1 MRHLVALRKVTGDFR
16 FNLSLSDRSTLH
28 RAYFRRQ
35 AHCTE
40 FARTSRIGPRN
51 EQSHS
56 RYQPFLLP
64 LSLLSLLLMVRGS
77 GSDLSTGCDGD
88 DAGDNTKREPL
99 APTKS
104 ETTPKIDEDCP
115 FCSFFLDG
123 PCRDTFIKW
132 HACVQTSEK
141 ATDCMDPF
149 RPLKECMDENEMSFG
164 GDGDDENSD
173 VSGAADHND

>member
-40 FARTSRIGPRN
+40 FARTSRILTGRRIGPM
-51 EQSHS
+51 HS
-56 RYQPFLLP
+56 SYQPA
-64 LSLLSLLLMVRGS
+64 LLSLSALLLLRAS
-77 GSDLSTGCDGD
+77 ESDLSTGCDGD

-115 FCSFFLDG
+115 FCRFFLEG

-149 RPLKECMDENEMSFG
+149 RPLKKCMDENEIIW
-164 GDGDDENSD
+164 GDESDDNSD
-173 VSGAADHND
+173 ESRTASPGD

>member
-1 MRHLVALRKVTGDFR
+1 MRQLVALRKVTGDFR

-51 EQSHS
+51 EQRHS

-64 LSLLSLLLMVRGS
+64 LSLLLMVRGS

-88 DAGDNTKREPL
+88 DAGDNAKNEPL
-99 APTKS
+99 DPSKT
-104 ETTPKIDEDCP
+104 EPTPKIDEDCP
-115 FCSFFLDG
+115 LCRFFFDG
-123 PCRDTFIKW
+123 PCRDAFIKW

-164 GDGDDENSD
+164 GDGSDDNSEE
-173 VSGAADHND
+173 SRTADPGD